1 MTQPLSHYFINSSHN
16 TYLEGHQLTGRS
28 TTDAYVRALL
38 QGCRCLELD
47 CWDGVY
53 MCVFVVSVVQ
63 VCVLCVYVCVCKRGI
78 CVCYI
83 HGLFYLHIST
93 GPNGEP
99 KITHGNTLVS
109 ELSLLEVVKVIDV
122 SCIWITCCEAH

>member
-16 TYLEGHQLTGRS
+16 TYLELTGRS

-38 QGCRCLELD
+38 EGCRCLELD
-47 CWDGVY
+47 CWDGVLFVCTVLACLCACMFSAMQY
-53 MCVFVVSVVQ
+53 KCVFCTQ
-63 VCVLCVYVCVCKRGI
+63 GLIYIVYFI
-78 CVCYI
+78 
-83 HGLFYLHIST
+83 T

-99 KITHGNTLVS
+99 KVTHGNTLVS

-122 SCIWITCCEAH
+122 SYIITLYSFYVIY

>member
-47 CWDGVY
+47 CWDGVH
-53 MCVFVVSVVQ
+53 
-63 VCVLCVYVCVCKRGI
+63 VCFG
-78 CVCYI
+78 
-83 HGLFYLHIST
+83 T
-93 GPNGEP
+93 
-99 KITHGNTLVS
+99 
-109 ELSLLEVVKVIDV
+109 
-122 SCIWITCCEAH
+122 

>member
-47 CWDGVY
+47 CWDGVLFSFRLDCINCY
-53 MCVFVVSVVQ
+53 IQ
-63 VCVLCVYVCVCKRGI
+63 AVCVHAVQAC
-78 CVCYI
+78 
-83 HGLFYLHIST
+83 
-93 GPNGEP
+93 
-99 KITHGNTLVS
+99 
-109 ELSLLEVVKVIDV
+109 
-122 SCIWITCCEAH
+122 TCMRA

>member
-47 CWDGVY
+47 CWDGMVIAY
-53 MCVFVVSVVQ
+53 SNDALSTTHQKQVSS
-63 VCVLCVYVCVCKRGI
+63 
-78 CVCYI
+78 
-83 HGLFYLHIST
+83 IS
-93 GPNGEP
+93 NP
-99 KITHGNTLVS
+99 KPK
-109 ELSLLEVVKVIDV
+109 LSQTKL
-122 SCIWITCCEAH
+122 